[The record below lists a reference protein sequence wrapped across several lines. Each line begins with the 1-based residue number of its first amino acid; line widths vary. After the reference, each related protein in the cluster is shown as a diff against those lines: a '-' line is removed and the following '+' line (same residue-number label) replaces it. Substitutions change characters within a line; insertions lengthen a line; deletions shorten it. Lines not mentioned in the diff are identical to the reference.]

1 MISGK
6 HIRAARAWKNWSQ
19 SDLVERS
26 GISLSAL
33 VDFEQDRVENPRI
46 KTLNKLIKVFDDND
60 MRIHE
65 NGIEEVERNLVIV
78 DNFMD
83 VLFDADMILKKGDT
97 IYFHCADDR
106 RSSDE
111 VTEKLRELDARGVDL
126 RFTYERGNTFFTTK
140 PENYRWID
148 AEYFSQSQVEVVY
161 ADRYVIH
168 LTEDKNNQFQIVR
181 NKENASVR
189 RKQIEYWWN
198 KGENPWHGSEK

>member
-1 MISGK
+1 MFSGK

-19 SDLVERS
+19 SELVEKS

-60 MRIHE
+60 IRIYE
-65 NGIEEVERNLVIV
+65 SGIEEIERNLIIV

-83 VLFDADMILKKGDT
+83 VLYDADMILKKGET
-97 IYFHCADDR
+97 IYFHCANDR

-111 VTEKLRELDARGVDL
+111 VTKKLQELDARGVDL
-126 RFTYERGNTFFTTK
+126 RFTYERGNTFFTTNK
-140 PENYRWID
+140 KNYRWID
-148 AEYFSQSQVEVVY
+148 PEYFSHSEVEVVY

-168 LTEDKNNQFQIVR
+168 ITENKNNRFQIVKNR
-181 NKENASVR
+181 HNADIR

-198 KGENPWHGSEK
+198 KGEVPWQGTEK